1 MYKMLVI
8 PHDADSR
15 AERVERHSNQIIL
28 PHFGITSSYFFVS
41 YPRHFHLDGSKTCF
55 FSRIL
60 SFYLSTLELYSEKI
74 IVQYSSK
81 KTCYIDFAYFSNRLY
96 KINLFFC
103 FIFFSL
109 YGFLCL
115 QFFSSKSFVVDG
127 SKGIVL
133 CQKRCICWMHKQHIC
148 FAHARI

>member
-1 MYKMLVI
+1 MVLYPNKL
-8 PHDADSR
+8 PES
-15 AERVERHSNQIIL
+15 ERVCSGIC
-28 PHFGITSSYFFVS
+28 ITSSFFFVS

-133 CQKRCICWMHKQHIC
+133 CQKRCICWMHKQRIC
-148 FAHARI
+148 LAHARI

>member
-1 MYKMLVI
+1 MMRIQELRESRGIVI
-8 PHDADSR
+8 KLFYHTLALLHLTFLFHIPD
-15 AERVERHSNQIIL
+15 
-28 PHFGITSSYFFVS
+28 TSIWMGQK
-41 YPRHFHLDGSKTCF
+41 HA
-55 FSRIL
+55 FSPA
-60 SFYLSTLELYSEKI
+60 FYLSTLELYSEKI

-103 FIFFSL
+103 FIFFPL

-148 FAHARI
+148 LAHARI